1 MENTTISMCEQ
12 CNEPF
17 VEDTRDSKNNEDIK
31 DSIFDDFEKLSF
43 SDYINTTDNTINDIH
58 KVFLK
63 TVYSKS
69 EESEANLMNIIIE
82 LESENNYMMEKLKDY
97 EDIKN
102 KYDKSVQEL
111 RKKNESLIKDYN
123 QLVDSFNTI
132 KAQSLEKDVK
142 LEILK
147 KYQEEIK
154 IELLPID
161 IIHMLNLL
169 RNKNQPPLNNDNIL
183 SYLKV
188 INESIGNIALN
199 YMFEK
204 KLDAYIC
211 AKKRDD
217 EYWGNE

>member
-1 MENTTISMCEQ
+1 MEKTTISICDQ

-31 DSIFDDFEKLSF
+31 DTIFDDFEKLFF
-43 SDYINTTDNTINDIH
+43 SDYININDIH
-58 KVFLK
+58 KVFLE
-63 TVYSKS
+63 TVYSRS
-69 EESEANLMNIIIE
+69 EEREANLMNRIIE
-82 LESENNYMMEKLKDY
+82 LESENNHMMENTRTK
-97 EDIKN
+97 E
-102 KYDKSVQEL
+102 
-111 RKKNESLIKDYN
+111 KNEDLVKDYN

-132 KAQSLEKDVK
+132 KAQFFEKDVK

-147 KYQEEIK
+147 KYEEEIK

-169 RNKNQPPLNNDNIL
+169 RKINQPPLNNDNIL
-183 SYLKV
+183 SYLKI

-211 AKKRDD
+211 AKKRDE
-217 EYWGNE
+217 EYWGNA